1 MEKKTEEIKRMPV
14 YFPLELYAKVQEGA
28 KMYRRSLNKEVIWRL
43 EQSYQDATG
52 LITERHKE
60 VEDQ

>member
-1 MEKKTEEIKRMPV
+1 MKKKTEDIKRMPV

-28 KMYRRSLNKEVIWRL
+28 KKYRRSLNKEVIWRL